1 MECPFYSWL
10 YHYLLLSLLPSLGYW
25 LQRRRQRDGG
35 KLAHYTPRC
44 CCCWTHPGVVDVT
57 SFGSLFSLGSPCE
70 NVEKYIFKKK
80 KRKDGNLYRWSEM
93 SEETEML
100 HRRPSLETRTWGRIV
115 GPAVSSFPAGWA
127 ETAAIASC
135 HSSRV
140 TGWWWIDGW
149 VLKSRM
155 LSSPYRF
162 YIWFHME

>member
-57 SFGSLFSLGSPCE
+57 SFGSLFSVRSPCE

-80 KRKDGNLYRWSEM
+80 KKDRRKLVSLKWNV
-93 SEETEML
+93 
-100 HRRPSLETRTWGRIV
+100 RRDRNAAPASVIGDADV
-115 GPAVSSFPAGWA
+115 GPDRWPRGQLFSGGMGWNGCYCLMPLVPSNRMMMDRWMGTQVSDVIVS
-127 ETAAIASC
+127 
-135 HSSRV
+135 V
-140 TGWWWIDGW
+140 
-149 VLKSRM
+149 
-155 LSSPYRF
+155 
-162 YIWFHME
+162 